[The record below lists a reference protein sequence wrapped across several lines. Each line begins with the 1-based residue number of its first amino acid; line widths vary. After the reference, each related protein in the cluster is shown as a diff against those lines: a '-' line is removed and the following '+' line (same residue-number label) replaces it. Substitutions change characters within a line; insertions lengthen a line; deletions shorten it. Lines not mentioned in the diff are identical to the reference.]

1 MLGTIV
7 VRQGKQG
14 TIVRIDDGRIA
25 IHTKS
30 TIYMAI
36 SLGNVAD
43 ICRTISF
50 LSSTIQALYLQPVDK
65 AIVYNIA
72 MIQQKSAEL
81 LFSLQPGKRTLA
93 DLERGIAR
101 AVHAQKMF
109 GSLATD
115 PASAV
120 PYDRDLAEERKKY
133 ADSMLRRAEEHLSA
147 QRQHEAEQAARVEGA
162 RQRRAAERERV
173 EALEVR
179 SFLAVVV
186 VWGLILTVVVWLTA
200 RARGAAE
207 SRGRSA
213 RGGACARAAGG
224 AAVERGP
231 GEERERRGAGATQG
245 AESGEPE
252 GQVGGAEWRR
262 GRVEHAWSWWRRRG
276 AEEETAQ
283 VEEGEWGAEC

>member
-231 GEERERRGAGATQG
+231 GEE
-245 AESGEPE
+245 
-252 GQVGGAEWRR
+252 
-262 GRVEHAWSWWRRRG
+262 
-276 AEEETAQ
+276 
-283 VEEGEWGAEC
+283 

>member
-1 MLGTIV
+1 MTVALQFTQK
-7 VRQGKQG
+7 VRS
-14 TIVRIDDGRIA
+14 IWP
-25 IHTKS
+25 
-30 TIYMAI
+30 
-36 SLGNVAD
+36 SLGKVAD

-179 SFLAVVV
+179 SFLAVIV
-186 VWGLILTVVVWLTA
+186 VWG
-200 RARGAAE
+200 
-207 SRGRSA
+207 
-213 RGGACARAAGG
+213 
-224 AAVERGP
+224 
-231 GEERERRGAGATQG
+231 
-245 AESGEPE
+245 
-252 GQVGGAEWRR
+252 
-262 GRVEHAWSWWRRRG
+262 
-276 AEEETAQ
+276 
-283 VEEGEWGAEC
+283 

>member
-1 MLGTIV
+1 MPSAVV

-14 TIVRIDDGRIA
+14 TVVPIDDSRTG

-30 TIYMAI
+30 TTTCH
-36 SLGNVAD
+36 LCQEVAAD
-43 ICRTISF
+43 F
-50 LSSTIQALYLQPVDK
+50 LRAQALHIQPADK
-65 AIVYNIA
+65 AVVYNIA

-81 LFSLQPGKRTLA
+81 LFSLPPAKRSLA

-109 GSLATD
+109 GSLAAD

-147 QRQHEAEQAARVEGA
+147 QRQYEAEQAARLEGA

-179 SFLAVVV
+179 RLFFHFFMHIA
-186 VWGLILTVVVWLTA
+186 GLILIRTLTA
-200 RARGAAE
+200 RTRGETE
-207 SRGRSA
+207 SRGR
-213 RGGACARAAGG
+213 GACGRARTGTAGG
-224 AAVERGP
+224 SAVECGL
-231 GEERERRGAGATQG
+231 GEE
-245 AESGEPE
+245 
-252 GQVGGAEWRR
+252 
-262 GRVEHAWSWWRRRG
+262 
-276 AEEETAQ
+276 
-283 VEEGEWGAEC
+283 

>member
-1 MLGTIV
+1 M
-7 VRQGKQG
+7 
-14 TIVRIDDGRIA
+14 
-25 IHTKS
+25 
-30 TIYMAI
+30 
-36 SLGNVAD
+36 
-43 ICRTISF
+43 
-50 LSSTIQALYLQPVDK
+50 DK

-179 SFLAVVV
+179 FFFFFLLLAVNQ
-186 VWGLILTVVVWLTA
+186 
-200 RARGAAE
+200 
-207 SRGRSA
+207 SSC
-213 RGGACARAAGG
+213 GG
-224 AAVERGP
+224 
-231 GEERERRGAGATQG
+231 
-245 AESGEPE
+245 
-252 GQVGGAEWRR
+252 
-262 GRVEHAWSWWRRRG
+262 
-276 AEEETAQ
+276 
-283 VEEGEWGAEC
+283 